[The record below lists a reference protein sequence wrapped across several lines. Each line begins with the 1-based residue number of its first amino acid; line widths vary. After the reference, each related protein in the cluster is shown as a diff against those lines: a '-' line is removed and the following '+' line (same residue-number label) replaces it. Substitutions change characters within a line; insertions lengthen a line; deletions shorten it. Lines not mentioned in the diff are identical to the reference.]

1 MAGEGKQRWKEGVPG
16 FTDYKACR
24 CGRNVHVHVQ
34 RAVWEK
40 KKKNNNNNNK
50 NKQTAKPNQ
59 I

>member
-34 RAVWEK
+34 REVWEK
-40 KKKNNNNNNK
+40 KKKNNNNK